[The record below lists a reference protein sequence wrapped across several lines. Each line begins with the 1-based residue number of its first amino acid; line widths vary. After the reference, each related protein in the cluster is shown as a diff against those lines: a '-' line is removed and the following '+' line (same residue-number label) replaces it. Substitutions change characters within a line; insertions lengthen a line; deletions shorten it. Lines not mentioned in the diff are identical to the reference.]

1 MDEKI
6 NLLVH
11 YNFNDTV
18 YVDRLNDPV
27 NPANVGP
34 RAWLNTGPSE
44 GDEEGKVDTR
54 GWEGRRREDGENH
67 FTDYLEGLEGF

>member
-18 YVDRLNDPV
+18 YVDSLYDPV

-34 RAWLNTGPSE
+34 WAWLNIGPSE
-44 GDEEGKVDTR
+44 GDEKRKVDTR
-54 GWEGRRREDGENH
+54 GSEGRRREEGENH
-67 FTDYLEGLEGF
+67 FTDYLEGL